1 MKRVIRLTGRW
12 DAEGFYVLLNAGSGV
27 ALPGNNYIVT
37 DEQVAALRAKGI
49 PFVDVA
55 LPDGAT
61 AEPEGATV
69 ERV

>member
-1 MKRVIRLTGRW
+1 MKQVIRFTGKG
-12 DAEGFYVLLNAGSGV
+12 DAEGFYVLLSAGSGV

-49 PFVDVA
+49 PFVEVA
-55 LPDGAT
+55 HPGA
-61 AEPEGATV
+61 AAVPEGAAL